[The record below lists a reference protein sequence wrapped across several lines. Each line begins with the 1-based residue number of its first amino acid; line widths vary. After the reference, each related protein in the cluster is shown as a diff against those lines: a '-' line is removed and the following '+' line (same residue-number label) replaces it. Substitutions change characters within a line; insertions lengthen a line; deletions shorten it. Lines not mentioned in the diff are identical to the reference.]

1 MSSSCLIIPMYN
13 EEKNVKPLISQIGK
27 MINFKKGEFDILI
40 VNDGSNDQTGNILK
54 KMQKKYRNLIVLE
67 HSKNQGIGQA
77 LQTGIKQAIKL
88 GYQTT
93 VFMEADLT
101 NNPRDIPRFLT
112 KLDEGYDLVL
122 GSRFIPTGGMVKV
135 NFWRAQIS
143 QLGNLFGR
151 YFLKIPISDLTLG
164 FRAAKIPVFKKI
176 QLKEKG
182 FGIQLEMAVK
192 AFWANFKI
200 AELPVIL
207 GNRKYGKSNFKYT
220 FSVLAE
226 YLRLIIKLRGLRN
239 A

>member
-1 MSSSCLIIPMYN
+1 
-13 EEKNVKPLISQIGK
+13 
-27 MINFKKGEFDILI
+27 
-40 VNDGSNDQTGNILK
+40 
-54 KMQKKYRNLIVLE
+54 
-67 HSKNQGIGQA
+67 
-77 LQTGIKQAIKL
+77 
-88 GYQTT
+88 
-93 VFMEADLT
+93 MEADLT

-200 AELPVIL
+200 VELPVIL

-220 FSVLAE
+220 FSVLKD
-226 YLRLIIKLRGLRN
+226 YFRLIRKMRRLRN